1 MEKIITEIAV
11 IGGGP
16 AGQAAALQ
24 AAQLGRKVTIF
35 EKKDHLGGAFKGGSG
50 PFAVDTIQQRRLQRV
65 VTKAE
70 AFKYFMD
77 FTHWQ
82 VDPKLVSTYVNKS
95 ADTIKW
101 LESFGCEFDSL
112 NAYIEGGNHTWHVY
126 SMGPE
131 GFICD
136 RMWKEE
142 ERLGVNAVLNARVTK
157 LIIENGKV
165 CGFYAEKDKPSG
177 DADMAGGF
185 CDGGNKPV
193 DDAGAAGGF
202 CDGGNK
208 PVDDVGAAGGFCD
221 GNDKELLEV
230 RADAVVIAT
239 GGFGNNAEMVKKYTP
254 YELGKSI
261 IAFTEGCDGDGIR
274 MAWEAGASRGYMF
287 YDAYVGILH
296 HDYGGPGGFCM
307 ELRPL
312 RQPNLMVNERAE
324 RFTDEYVLSN
334 GAYGINAVR
343 RQPGAHA
350 YMILTDEI
358 VDFYRED
365 GFVITLPSK
374 DPFTHR
380 FTDWPI
386 DFEKKIDSLTEEG
399 FPDVFKADT
408 LEELAGKMGIDG
420 VKLEET
426 VKRYNHLCDTKYDED
441 FHKRSEF
448 LKPIRG
454 NKYYAARLFANSYGT
469 LGGININEKAEV
481 LDNDGLP
488 VPGLYAAGNDANT
501 ICMDSYCFGMPGH
514 TSGFAFNSGR
524 MAAES
529 IDAYLKD
536 Q

>member
-16 AGQAAALQ
+16 AGQSAALQ
-24 AAQLGRKVTIF
+24 AAQLGREATIF

-101 LESFGCEFDSL
+101 LEAIGCEFDSL

-142 ERLGVNAVLNARVTK
+142 EKLGVKAVLNARVTE
-157 LIIENGKV
+157 LIREEGKV
-165 CGFYAEKDKPSG
+165 CGFF
-177 DADMAGGF
+177 ADI
-185 CDGGNKPV
+185 DGQKT
-193 DDAGAAGGF
+193 
-202 CDGGNK
+202 
-208 PVDDVGAAGGFCD
+208 
-221 GNDKELLEV
+221 EI
-230 RADAVVIAT
+230 RAKAVVIAT
-239 GGFGNNAEMVKKYTP
+239 GGFGNNAEMVKEYTP

-261 IAFTEGCDGDGIR
+261 IAFTEGCDGEGIR
-274 MAWEAGASRGYMF
+274 MAWEAGASKGYMF

-296 HDYGGPGGFCM
+296 HEYGGPGGFCM

-358 VDFYRED
+358 VDHYRED

-374 DPFTHR
+374 DPFTNR

-386 DFEKKIDSLTEEG
+386 DFEKKVDSLIEEG
-399 FPDVFKADT
+399 FPDVFKADS
-408 LEELAGKMGIDG
+408 LEELAGKMGLDSD
-420 VKLEET
+420 KLQET
-426 VKRYNHLCDTKYDED
+426 VERYNQLCDTRYDED

-448 LKPIRG
+448 LKPVRG
-454 NKYYAARLFANSYGT
+454 KKFYAARLFANSYGT
-469 LGGININEKAEV
+469 LGGININYKAEV

-488 VPGLYAAGNDANT
+488 IPGLYAAGNDANT
-501 ICMDSYCFGMPGH
+501 ICKDCYCFGMPGH
-514 TSGFAFNSGR
+514 TSGFAFNTGR
-524 MAAES
+524 IAAES
-529 IDAYLKD
+529 IDAYLKNC
-536 Q
+536 